1 MLTNWFKVAALGQ
14 IDSRGERERVR
25 GRERER
31 RDGDTA
37 ERLISALAGFI
48 ARPHDVA
55 IV

>member
-14 IDSRGERERVR
+14 IDSEGERQ
-25 GRERER
+25 RER

-48 ARPHDVA
+48 ARPHDAA